1 MDAETAEKISQL
13 AKNLK
18 DLHLATS
25 TEEAYERARE
35 IILGTAT
42 QGQEKSIKEMM
53 QEAGVTQKDLQKAKE
68 LLKKEEEELHKL
80 KKELEE
86 LKQKQDDDTEH
97 HEEHAQETKELDE
110 ELVENEHDVGVVEE
124 NIDTAEEVQKEES
137 EGK

>member
-1 MDAETAEKISQL
+1 MDAETSEKISNL

-18 DLHLATS
+18 DLHLASS

-42 QGQEKSIKEMM
+42 QGQEKSIKELM
-53 QEAGVTQKDLQKAKE
+53 QEAGVTHNDLKKAKDLLKQEEDE
-68 LLKKEEEELHKL
+68 LNML

-86 LKQKQDDDTEH
+86 LKQQQSGDAEH
-97 HEEHAQETKELDE
+97 HEEHAKETKELDE
-110 ELVENEHDVGVVEE
+110 DIVENEHDVGVVEE
-124 NIDTAEEVQKEES
+124 NIDAADEVQKEEP